1 VAYLSGHNHNHGYA
15 QANGVHYV
23 VFQAIIETSPECQS
37 FATISLFNDRM
48 EIEGHGVEQS
58 RVLYLQNRTY
68 VNDDEVLDDVS
79 HEELATNPTI
89 KVEV

>member
-1 VAYLSGHNHNHGYA
+1 
-15 QANGVHYV
+15 
-23 VFQAIIETSPECQS
+23 
-37 FATISLFNDRM
+37 M

-68 VNDDEVLDDVS
+68 VNDHEVLDDVS